1 VRLSGDTPTPPR
13 HVIIVFVSNRPP
25 APTKAQRLQAA
36 RVARERQAR
45 FRRLGLIALLVLLVG
60 GVVVAG
66 LANAKSQSGSKT
78 RLASV
83 LTTGGCKTDTRSDPG
98 RDHVENALYKV
109 DPPSGGDH
117 DPSPANAGIYEPGEV
132 PGEPHLVHSLEHG
145 FIILWYQRN
154 LPPADVDKL
163 KDLTDRYS
171 TSTLLVPRDSIGV
184 PVAATAWHR
193 RLRCPGFQ
201 ETPLVEF
208 IKAYKDKG
216 PETGFL

>member
-1 VRLSGDTPTPPR
+1 M
-13 HVIIVFVSNRPP
+13 SNRPP
-25 APTKAQRLQAA
+25 APTKAERLQAA

-193 RLRCPGFQ
+193 RLLCPGFQ